1 MTFDKKYGT
10 RAEVMHGVAEMTTGR
25 RRKSYFFKNK
35 HGEIVSK
42 KLSLLAK
49 KEKRLEKAGYFT
61 RKGVFGAFK
70 KESKS
75 AKAKKSKKAKT
86 AKRKV

>member
-1 MTFDKKYGT
+1 MTFEKKYGS

-25 RRKSYFFKNK
+25 RRKSYFIKNK
-35 HGEIVSK
+35 HGEYVSK

-70 KESKS
+70 KEPKLV
-75 AKAKKSKKAKT
+75 KKTKKAKT

>member
-70 KESKS
+70 KDSKSKS
-75 AKAKKSKKAKT
+75 AKKAKT
-86 AKRKV
+86 RRKL

>member
-1 MTFDKKYGT
+1 MEFAKKYGS

-25 RRKSYFFKNK
+25 CRKSHFFKNK

-42 KLSLLAK
+42 KLSLRAK

-61 RKGVFGAFK
+61 KKGQFGAFK
-70 KESKS
+70 KDKT
-75 AKAKKSKKAKT
+75 SKKKP
-86 AKRKV
+86 KRKN

>member
-1 MTFDKKYGT
+1 MTFEKKYGS

-70 KESKS
+70 KDSKS

>member
-1 MTFDKKYGT
+1 MAFQKKYGS

-25 RRKSYFFKNK
+25 RRKSYFYMNK
-35 HGEIVSK
+35 HGEIVSR

-70 KESKS
+70 KESTS

-86 AKRKV
+86 TKRKV

>member
-61 RKGVFGAFK
+61 RNGVFGAFK
-70 KESKS
+70 KDSKS

-86 AKRKV
+86 AKRKL

>member
-70 KESKS
+70 KDSKS
-75 AKAKKSKKAKT
+75 AKKAKKAKT
-86 AKRKV
+86 VKRKL

>member
-1 MTFDKKYGT
+1 MEFAKKYGS

-25 RRKSYFFKNK
+25 RRKSYFIKNK

-42 KLSLLAK
+42 KLSLRAK

-61 RKGVFGAFK
+61 VKGKFGAVK
-70 KESKS
+70 RDKL
-75 AKAKKSKKAKT
+75 AKT
-86 AKRKV
+86 AKRRKGKGKK

>member
-1 MTFDKKYGT
+1 MFEKKYGS

-25 RRKSYFFKNK
+25 CRKSDFFKNK

-42 KLSLLAK
+42 KLSVRAK

-61 RKGVFGAFK
+61 VKGKFGAVK
-70 KESKS
+70 REVKS
-75 AKAKKSKKAKT
+75 AKRQT
-86 AKRKV
+86 TKRKA

>member
-70 KESKS
+70 KDSKSKSKS
-75 AKAKKSKKAKT
+75 AKKGKT
-86 AKRKV
+86 RRKL

>member
-1 MTFDKKYGT
+1 MEYAKKYGS
-10 RAEVMHGVAEMTTGR
+10 RAEVMHGVAEMTKGR

-61 RKGVFGAFK
+61 RKGQFGAFK
-70 KESKS
+70 KDVAKKS
-75 AKAKKSKKAKT
+75 AKRKTKRGKA
-86 AKRKV
+86 

>member
-70 KESKS
+70 KDSKSKS
-75 AKAKKSKKAKT
+75 AKKGKT
-86 AKRKV
+86 RRKL

>member
-1 MTFDKKYGT
+1 MTFEKKYGS
-10 RAEVMHGVAEMTTGR
+10 RAEVMHGVAEMTRGR

-70 KESKS
+70 KDSKS

>member
-1 MTFDKKYGT
+1 MTFEKKYGS
-10 RAEVMHGVAEMTTGR
+10 RAEVMHGVAEMTRGR

-49 KEKRLEKAGYFT
+49 K
-61 RKGVFGAFK
+61 
-70 KESKS
+70 
-75 AKAKKSKKAKT
+75 
-86 AKRKV
+86 

>member
-86 AKRKV
+86 AKRKL

>member
-1 MTFDKKYGT
+1 MAFEKKYGS

-49 KEKRLEKAGYFT
+49 KDKRLEKAGYFT

-86 AKRKV
+86 AKRRL

>member
-70 KESKS
+70 KDSKS
-75 AKAKKSKKAKT
+75 AKAKSAKKAKT
-86 AKRKV
+86 AKRKL

>member
-75 AKAKKSKKAKT
+75 AKAKKSKKGKT
-86 AKRKV
+86 AKRKL